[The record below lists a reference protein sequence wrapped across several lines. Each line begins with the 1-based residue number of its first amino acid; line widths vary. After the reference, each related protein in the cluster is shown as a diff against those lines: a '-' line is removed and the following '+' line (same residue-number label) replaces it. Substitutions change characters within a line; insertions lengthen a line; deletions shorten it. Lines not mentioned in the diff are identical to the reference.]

1 VQKEPAAGA
10 AEQRNKPSPEKG
22 KVQEKGREGRESGM
36 NTKGR
41 KPSTGFTLIELL
53 VAIAI
58 IALLIS
64 ILLPSLGAARRT
76 ARNIICQN
84 NMRQMVLAQTSYTND
99 NKDWLAGSPST
110 SGWDATG
117 RVVGAI
123 GQGYRPTLSGP
134 RFNGL
139 AVQEWD
145 WIGPLLSFIG
155 QRGPGDGASQSAL
168 NEETRAERY
177 YWYDKVSSVNCPENN
192 FEVDPFP
199 VATAIWKKKRM
210 FSYSGVTSF
219 LGTEDA
225 PVLGSGANS
234 GGPIAGQDRRG
245 HQPMLSR
252 VGAASRKVAFYES
265 HRYAESQLTAD
276 PPSYGYAMGEVGR
289 STYGGAFSDLGTWW
303 AQSKSFSRNA
313 APGESAGTWDRRVD
327 ARFWA
332 FRHGSRKV
340 EPVAG
345 QAAVRSGVQ
354 CLGNLSFYDGHVE
367 LLDDLS
373 ATNPEF
379 FFPTGTRV
387 TQALAMWKTTAAR
400 FKTYS
405 TGINANNPVTMP

>member
-1 VQKEPAAGA
+1 MKTRG
-10 AEQRNKPSPEKG
+10 RN
-22 KVQEKGREGRESGM
+22 QTR
-36 NTKGR
+36 
-41 KPSTGFTLIELL
+41 GFTLIELL

-84 NMRQMVLAQTSYTND
+84 NMRQLVIAQVGYTNE

-117 RVVGAI
+117 RITGGI
-123 GQGYRPTLSGP
+123 GLGYKLTLSGP

-145 WIGPLLSFIG
+145 WIGPLLSSMG
-155 QRGPGDGASQSAL
+155 QRGPGEGAAESNL
-168 NEETRAERY
+168 TEETRAERY
-177 YWYDKVSSVNCPENN
+177 YWYDRASSVNCPENN

-210 FSYSGVTSF
+210 FSYSTSTAF
-219 LGTEDA
+219 LGTDDA
-225 PVLGSGANS
+225 PPLGAGSRGG
-234 GGPIAGQDRRG
+234 GGPINGQDRRG
-245 HQPMLSR
+245 YQPMLSR

-276 PPSYGYAMGEVGR
+276 PPSYGYAMGDD
-289 STYGGAFSDLGTWW
+289 SKSSYGGAFADLGTWW

-313 APGESAGTWDRRVD
+313 APGEAAGTWDKRVD

-332 FRHGSRKV
+332 FRHGARKV

-345 QAAVRSGVQ
+345 QAAARSGVQ
-354 CLGNLSFYDGHVE
+354 CLGNLAFYDGHVE
-367 LLDDLS
+367 LLDDLK

-379 FFPTGTRV
+379 FFPTGTRLN
-387 TQALAMWKTTAAR
+387 QALPMWKTTAAL
-400 FKTYS
+400 FKQYS